1 MTESDIKKTLE
12 EHICWLNDEG
22 GRRADLRWADL
33 RGANLRGANLRRA
46 NLRGAD
52 LSRADLRWADL
63 SGANLHWANLRGAD
77 LSRADLRGADLSGA
91 NLHWA
96 NLRGANLRE
105 ANLDFSVLPLWC
117 GSLNVKVDDRIVRQL
132 LYHVIRIAQ
141 VSSLSQELK
150 DALLSKALIK
160 QANLFHRAT
169 DGGVEK
175 IEETLNASWET

>member
-22 GRRADLRWADL
+22 GRRADLSE
-33 RGANLRGANLRRA
+33 ANLRRA
-46 NLRGAD
+46 NLSGAD
-52 LSRADLRWADL
+52 LSRADL
-63 SGANLHWANLRGAD
+63 SGANLHW
-77 LSRADLRGADLSGA
+77 
-91 NLHWA
+91 
-96 NLRGANLRE
+96 ANLRE

>member
-22 GRRADLRWADL
+22 GRRADLSE
-33 RGANLRGANLRRA
+33 ANLRRA
-46 NLRGAD
+46 NLRRANLSGAD
-52 LSRADLRWADL
+52 LRRADLSEADL
-63 SGANLHWANLRGAD
+63 S
-77 LSRADLRGADLSGA
+77 
-91 NLHWA
+91 
-96 NLRGANLRE
+96 E

-160 QANLFHRAT
+160 QVNLFHRAT

>member
-1 MTESDIKKTLE
+1 MTESNIKKTLE

-22 GRRADLRWADL
+22 GRRADL
-33 RGANLRGANLRRA
+33 
-46 NLRGAD
+46 
-52 LSRADLRWADL
+52 
-63 SGANLHWANLRGAD
+63 SGANL
-77 LSRADLRGADLSGA
+77 SGADLSGA
-91 NLHWA
+91 NLSGA
-96 NLRGANLRE
+96 DLRGANLSGADLRGANLSGADLRGADLRGADLRE
-105 ANLDFSVLPLWC
+105 ANLDFSVLLLWC

-169 DGGVEK
+169 DGDVEK

>member
-22 GRRADLRWADL
+22 GRRADLSEADL
-33 RGANLRGANLRRA
+33 SEANLS
-46 NLRGAD
+46 GAD
-52 LSRADLRWADL
+52 LSRADL
-63 SGANLHWANLRGAD
+63 SGANLHW
-77 LSRADLRGADLSGA
+77 
-91 NLHWA
+91 
-96 NLRGANLRE
+96 ANLRE

>member
-22 GRRADLRWADL
+22 GRRADLSE
-33 RGANLRGANLRRA
+33 ANLRRA
-46 NLRGAD
+46 NLSGAD
-52 LSRADLRWADL
+52 LRRADLRRADL
-63 SGANLHWANLRGAD
+63 SEAD
-77 LSRADLRGADLSGA
+77 LS
-91 NLHWA
+91 
-96 NLRGANLRE
+96 E

>member
-22 GRRADLRWADL
+22 GRRADLSE
-33 RGANLRGANLRRA
+33 ANLRRA
-46 NLRGAD
+46 NLRRAN
-52 LSRADLRWADL
+52 LRRADLRRADL
-63 SGANLHWANLRGAD
+63 SEAD
-77 LSRADLRGADLSGA
+77 LS
-91 NLHWA
+91 
-96 NLRGANLRE
+96 E

>member
-22 GRRADLRWADL
+22 GRRADLSE
-33 RGANLRGANLRRA
+33 ANLRRA
-46 NLRGAD
+46 NLRRANLSGAD
-52 LSRADLRWADL
+52 LRRAHLSGADLRRADLSEADL
-63 SGANLHWANLRGAD
+63 S
-77 LSRADLRGADLSGA
+77 
-91 NLHWA
+91 
-96 NLRGANLRE
+96 E

>member
-22 GRRADLRWADL
+22 GRRADLSE
-33 RGANLRGANLRRA
+33 ANLRRA
-46 NLRGAD
+46 NLRRANLSGAD
-52 LSRADLRWADL
+52 LRRADLRRADL
-63 SGANLHWANLRGAD
+63 SEAD
-77 LSRADLRGADLSGA
+77 LSEADLS
-91 NLHWA
+91 
-96 NLRGANLRE
+96 E

>member
-22 GRRADLRWADL
+22 GRRADLSE
-33 RGANLRGANLRRA
+33 ANLRRA
-46 NLRGAD
+46 DLRRANLSGAD
-52 LSRADLRWADL
+52 LRRADL
-63 SGANLHWANLRGAD
+63 S
-77 LSRADLRGADLSGA
+77 
-91 NLHWA
+91 
-96 NLRGANLRE
+96 E